1 MSLNIK
7 IINKINKE
15 GWYWNEHN
23 IVYGNFGDT
32 HTFTFCIARN
42 KSEASDIVKGL
53 NILDSLEEEYEL
65 QTTT

>member
-1 MSLNIK
+1 M
-7 IINKINKE
+7 E
-15 GWYWNEHN
+15 WTN

-53 NILDSLEEEYEL
+53 NILNSLEEEYEL
-65 QTTT
+65 KKIWTIGNNLK